1 MPSGVEG
8 VFNPIHVLA
17 NAALGM
23 PIFDHLQ
30 LDELAEVAEEQGRV
44 TFLFTAT
51 PLNIEGATGS
61 PLTPIAVF

>member
-1 MPSGVEG
+1 
-8 VFNPIHVLA
+8 
-17 NAALGM
+17 M

-30 LDELAEVAEEQGRV
+30 LDQVAETASRLGRQ

-61 PLTPIAVF
+61 PLTPLAIF